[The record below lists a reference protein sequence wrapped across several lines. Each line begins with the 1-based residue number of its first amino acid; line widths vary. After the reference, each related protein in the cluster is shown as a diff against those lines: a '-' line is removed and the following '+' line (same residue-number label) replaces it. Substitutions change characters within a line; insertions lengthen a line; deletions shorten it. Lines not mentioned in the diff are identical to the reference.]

1 MTRILAAMIAFYVGT
16 GYADTLTGRVIAVA
30 DGDTLTV
37 LEANQQQHAVRLS
50 GIDAPE
56 SDQPYGTVSGDHLE
70 RLVSDKD
77 VAVLYDKLD
86 RYGRI
91 VGKVIVDNQDA
102 NLKQVQTGLAWHYKH
117 YQSEQSLRDR
127 ERYAK
132 AETDA
137 RNAAIGL
144 WAEANPIAPWDW
156 RQGVWEAS
164 HGHGCGAKRYCD
176 EMVSCDEAIRY
187 RFYCG
192 LRTLDGDSDGVPCE
206 SLCS

>member
-1 MTRILAAMIAFYVGT
+1 MMRILATMIAFYIGP

-37 LEANQQQHAVRLS
+37 LAADQQQHAIRLS

-70 RLVSDKD
+70 RLVSGKP
-77 VAVLYDKLD
+77 VVVQYAKLD
-86 RYGRI
+86 RYGRL
-91 VGKVIVDNQDA
+91 VGKVIVDSQDA

-117 YQSEQSLRDR
+117 YQSEQSLKDR
-127 ERYAK
+127 QRYAK
-132 AETDA
+132 AESDA
-137 RNAAIGL
+137 RSDGIGL
-144 WAEANPIAPWDW
+144 WAASNPIAPWEW
-156 RQGVWEAS
+156 RQDIWEAS
-164 HGHGCGAKRYCD
+164 HADGCGAKRYCD

-206 SLCS
+206 SLCR